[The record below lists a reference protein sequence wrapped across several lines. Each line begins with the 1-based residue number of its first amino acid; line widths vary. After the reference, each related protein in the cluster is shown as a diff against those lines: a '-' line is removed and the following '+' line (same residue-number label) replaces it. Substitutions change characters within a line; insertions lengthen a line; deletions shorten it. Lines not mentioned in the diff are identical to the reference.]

1 MDSKL
6 VSIGYG
12 NFISSNRMIA
22 LIRPDSAPV
31 KRLILEAREE
41 RRLIDVTC
49 GRRTRSV
56 IIADSDHVILS
67 AIQPE
72 TIYRRFESQDLMDE
86 LADLDEDE
94 SEETT
99 EDE

>member
-72 TIYRRFESQDLMDE
+72 TISHRFESQDLIDE

-94 SEETT
+94 SEETI